1 MCNKQQIQQE
11 VIDLEQVKRAYIHF
25 LCSPRAK
32 ENVENY
38 TQIEN
43 NKITIKQTLRQLY
56 SDLQHLKRNKLTTKN
71 ENKTKTYRYTKVE
84 ENAIIHFNNDKRF
97 SITE

>member
-1 MCNKQQIQQE
+1 MCNKQQVQQE
-11 VIDLEQVKRAYIHF
+11 VIDLEQVKWAYIHF
-25 LCSPRAK
+25 LASPKSK

-43 NKITIKQTLRQLY
+43 NKITVKLTLRQLY
-56 SDLQHLKRNKLTTKN
+56 TDLQSIKKDNTATKH
-71 ENKTKTYRYTKVE
+71 KSKAITYQYTKEE
-84 ENAIIHFNNDKRF
+84 ENAIIHFNNNKRF